1 MRSNRNRIS
10 PKDLT
15 LNSLLAL
22 SLTFGIGLPFCNVA
36 SALTEPITA
45 ASSLKP
51 ADKKVLA
58 QLENE
63 AIKYFLDNQLE
74 NGLILDRQTNF
85 DKPVGAGEYSCSIS
99 GTGMGL
105 IAIALASGPTHN
117 LISHDEAV
125 ARVKKTLLM
134 AKTLPEDH
142 GMIPHFFDGS
152 TMKWKGCDQSSTID
166 SAWLVAGGLWAAQYL
181 KDDELKKLANELYDR
196 IDWNYWADKD
206 TASGDPVLCMGMD
219 NKGKRYKSQ
228 WDRVNGE
235 VAFMYFLAIGAS
247 EHPLPAKAWAALK
260 PYNKIVAGQNLASGD
275 LGLFTFQYS
284 NELADL
290 NQYPG
295 NINLAEMGA
304 MGVAA
309 NYQACKELESRYK
322 TFKRFW
328 GLSAGDGP
336 PNKGQT
342 TDAYRAYAPDNDVDG
357 TAHLMATLGSADV
370 VPAFVLKNVHEA
382 EAMKTPKIHGR
393 YGYSNVNLDKDWVSK
408 DVVGIDVGMAVMGLE
423 NLLDNN
429 AVRNVWQE
437 LPSSKRAIDRLSAL
451 K

>member
-1 MRSNRNRIS
+1 MLSRNIS
-10 PKDLT
+10 LKNLALT
-15 LNSLLAL
+15 LSLAATLACGAGF
-22 SLTFGIGLPFCNVA
+22 SFGNAAF
-36 SALTEPITA
+36 ALTEPITA

-63 AIKYFLDNQLE
+63 AIKYFLDNQLD

-85 DKPVGAGEYSCSIS
+85 DKPASASEYSCSIS

-105 IAIALASGPTHN
+105 IAIALASGPKHN
-117 LISHDEAV
+117 LITRDEAI
-125 ARVKKTLLM
+125 ARVKKVLVM
-134 AKTLPEDH
+134 AAKLPEDH

-152 TMKWKGCDQSSTID
+152 TLKWKGSDQSSTID
-166 SAWLVAGGLWAAQYL
+166 SAWLIAGGLWAAQYL
-181 KDDELKKLANELYDR
+181 KDDELMKLANELYDR

-206 TASGDPVLCMGMD
+206 TTSGAPVLCMGMD
-219 NKGKRYKSQ
+219 DKGKRYKSQ
-228 WDRVNGE
+228 WDRINGE
-235 VAFMYFLAIGAS
+235 VAFMYFLAIGAK
-247 EHPLPAKAWAALK
+247 EHALPATAWAALK

-284 NELADL
+284 NELCDL

-295 NINLAEMGA
+295 NINLAQMGA

-309 NYQACKELESRYK
+309 NYEACKELESRYK

-382 EAMKTPKIHGR
+382 ESMKTPKIHGR

-437 LPSSKRAIDRLSAL
+437 LPSSKRAMEKLGAL